1 VEPDY
6 RLLKAYCNTHTR
18 SVRRQLGLR
27 NNEEGELKE
36 GLAGLLEWN
45 FYAQRQPLDVDNLVS
60 PGLP

>member
-1 VEPDY
+1 
-6 RLLKAYCNTHTR
+6 
-18 SVRRQLGLR
+18 VRRQLGLR
-27 NNEEGELKE
+27 NNEEDELKE